1 MQMSSIFFIPLIL
14 LITPMNSEARTR
26 KHPIRDKIAHTID
39 AALVSAPIDNE
50 TCFSPDEP
58 CDIKLV
64 KFVESAKVSLDI
76 AIYDINL
83 DQLVHAI
90 LVQSKKISVRLVV
103 DKKQAHGSH
112 SSVSLLRKAG
122 VQLRFGHQRGI
133 MHNKFS
139 IIDGKRLE
147 TGSFNYTGHAAT
159 ANQENQM
166 YLSTPS
172 VVGKYV
178 ERFEK
183 VWYSASKE

>member
-1 MQMSSIFFIPLIL
+1 MSQLIYLTFSLALLFTPATSI
-14 LITPMNSEARTR
+14 ARSR

-39 AALVSAPIDNE
+39 TALVSAPIDNE

-64 KFVESAKVSLDI
+64 KFVESAKASLDI

-83 DQLVHAI
+83 DQLVHQI
-90 LVQSKKISVRLVV
+90 LIQSKRIPVRIVV

-112 SSVSLLRKAG
+112 SSVPLLQKAG

-133 MHNKFS
+133 MHNKFT
-139 IIDGKRLE
+139 IVDGRRLE

-166 YLSTPS
+166 YISTPN
-172 VVGKYV
+172 VVERYRG
-178 ERFEK
+178 RFEK
-183 VWYSASKE
+183 VWASATAE